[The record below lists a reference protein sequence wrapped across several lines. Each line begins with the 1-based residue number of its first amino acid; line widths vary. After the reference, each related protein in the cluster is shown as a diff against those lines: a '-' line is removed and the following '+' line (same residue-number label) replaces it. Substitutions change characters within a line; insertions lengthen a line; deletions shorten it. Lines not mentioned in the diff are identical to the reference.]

1 MSKVWYL
8 VKVQLLSTGGINKM
22 LHEHDA
28 NKKRKMLGMA
38 VGFLLIGILCLC
50 MSIVYNGALL
60 INLVQWKM
68 ETLYLPLVMTLT
80 SLFLFITT
88 IYKVSGTLFG
98 VKDYDTLMALPI
110 PTSYI
115 VASRMIWLYSMNF
128 LFLCVIMLPAGVLY
142 SVMVEGSLIFW
153 VKYIISLICVP
164 LIPIIAGAVIGTII
178 TAIASRFRHTSIV
191 SIIISMLVVV
201 AIFAATG
208 TIGQV
213 SENLLEHVDL
223 LGEMMQSFIQKVYP
237 LALVY
242 GVGVCGNNIG
252 RFLSFIGLSLGSFI
266 LFAILLG
273 SKYKTIQTG
282 LMSASAHR
290 VYRLGELKGKSSL
303 MGLYQKEIRRYIS
316 STLYV
321 MNTAIGGVMLLV
333 AAVGLCVVDI
343 SQLESMLGIPNV
355 DIYLGQFAPLA
366 MSLFM
371 ILTCTTA
378 SAISLEGK
386 NLWILKSLPIKI
398 EEIFI
403 SKILVQLTV
412 TLPAVLMSG
421 IIIIV
426 VFQLNLIQSVLI
438 FVLPSAYSILMGIM
452 GLIINIK
459 YPRLDWTSEVQV
471 IKQGAAT
478 MIAMVIGLLSLV
490 IPSIIIILIPG
501 LHQDMKL
508 VLSTLVVV
516 VMIVVSY
523 KHLTTK
529 GVEQFKILE

>member
-355 DIYLGQFAPLA
+355 DIYLGQFA
-366 MSLFM
+366 
-371 ILTCTTA
+371 
-378 SAISLEGK
+378 ISLEGK